1 MGGLTAVFF
10 QFLFGWQALPAFL
23 VAVIV
28 SPSLIAADL
37 SNNALSLYLS
47 RPITRRD
54 YVLGKM
60 AVLAILL
67 SPITWMGGLLIFVLQ
82 AYLEGNNWGVENW
95 RIGMAYL
102 VGHIT
107 WIVVISLLTLA
118 ISAWV
123 RFKPA
128 ARGALFGII
137 FILAGFAQAIN
148 AVTGTS
154 VGDLIHLT
162 RAIANVVMSIFG
174 GPTQGDLPI
183 ALNWFTL
190 IATCA
195 AEHLDAPPQA
205 ARPRGGRMSAGTITV
220 SNVSKFYGEVLGVNR
235 VTRRDPAGS
244 HRSRRT
250 QRIGQEHADAPAV
263 RSAQTDPRRHQRSR
277 HPPGSTR
284 RALPRRRLLHPVRQL
299 PQRFDR
305 LQLPQPHPGAAR
317 SRPRRGRPPATWEI
331 LERVGLTEAGKRRIA
346 GYSKGMRQRIKLAQA
361 ICHDPRVLILDEPLN
376 GLDPMGRAEMI
387 DLFKEFARDG
397 RHVIVSSHILHE
409 VDLISD
415 GVIMIHGGSV
425 VAEGSIREVRGEIT
439 TQPLQ
444 ILVRC
449 DRPQAVAARAF
460 ELPHVVEARI
470 VDDATGVLLR
480 TTNAAAF
487 FPELG
492 RHHPRHRGRGR
503 DRRPRPTR
511 TSTRSTTI

>member
-1 MGGLTAVFF
+1 MAVYERIWRRYDGKLTPLKWRAAVVTKYALAEAFSSRIFAAFYVLCLLPTTVGVFLVYLSHNVSLLEKVGLTAEFMGGLTAVFF

-47 RPITRRD
+47 RPLTQRD

-82 AYLEGNNWGVENW
+82 AYLEGNSWGIENW
-95 RIGMAYL
+95 RIGVAYV

-154 VGDLIHLT
+154 IGDLIHLT

-174 GPTQGDLPI
+174 GPTHGDLPI

-195 AEHLDAPPQA
+195 LSIW
-205 ARPRGGRMSAGTITV
+205 M
-220 SNVSKFYGEVLGVNR
+220 L
-235 VTRRDPAGS
+235 
-244 HRSRRT
+244 HRKL
-250 QRIGQEHADAPAV
+250 
-263 RSAQTDPRRHQRSR
+263 
-277 HPPGSTR
+277 
-284 RALPRRRLLHPVRQL
+284 RA
-299 PQRFDR
+299 
-305 LQLPQPHPGAAR
+305 
-317 SRPRRGRPPATWEI
+317 
-331 LERVGLTEAGKRRIA
+331 
-346 GYSKGMRQRIKLAQA
+346 
-361 ICHDPRVLILDEPLN
+361 
-376 GLDPMGRAEMI
+376 
-387 DLFKEFARDG
+387 
-397 RHVIVSSHILHE
+397 HE
-409 VDLISD
+409 VV
-415 GVIMIHGGSV
+415 G
-425 VAEGSIREVRGEIT
+425 
-439 TQPLQ
+439 
-444 ILVRC
+444 
-449 DRPQAVAARAF
+449 
-460 ELPHVVEARI
+460 
-470 VDDATGVLLR
+470 
-480 TTNAAAF
+480 
-487 FPELG
+487 
-492 RHHPRHRGRGR
+492 
-503 DRRPRPTR
+503 
-511 TSTRSTTI
+511 